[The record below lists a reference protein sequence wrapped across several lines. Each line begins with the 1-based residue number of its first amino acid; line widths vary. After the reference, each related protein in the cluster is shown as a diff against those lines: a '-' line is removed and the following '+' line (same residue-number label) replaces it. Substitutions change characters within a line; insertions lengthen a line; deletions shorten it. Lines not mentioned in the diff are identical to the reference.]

1 MRTLAGIEAV
11 SALQT
16 TGRALPHLSLLVS
29 VVATLGC
36 VVLSITPAA
45 SRADEPVNASETA
58 ESCPDVQVVF
68 ARGTG
73 EPPGAG
79 RVGEAFVDSLRSLVN
94 GKSVS
99 VYNVEYPASYD
110 FLRAVDGV
118 NDAGIFIQKMAASCP
133 RTEMVLGGYSQGAAV
148 VDILA
153 ATGRPI
159 LGFTSPLPDTVAGHI
174 AAVAVFGNPSNRM
187 GESLTALSP
196 LYGSKAI
203 DLCNGA
209 DPVCSNGNDVA
220 AHSLY
225 VEAGMPSQA
234 AAFVAGRLK
243 DAQTAQLVAGRN

>member
-1 MRTLAGIEAV
+1 MRILAEIEAV
-11 SALQT
+11 SAS
-16 TGRALPHLSLLVS
+16 GKKWRALPQMSLLIS

-36 VVLSITPAA
+36 GALLIAPAV
-45 SRADEPVNASETA
+45 SRADEPLISA
-58 ESCPDVQVVF
+58 EAAASCPDVQVVF

-94 GKSVS
+94 GKSVAA
-99 VYNVEYPASYD
+99 YNVEYPASYD
-110 FLRAVDGV
+110 FLRAIDGV
-118 NDAGIFIQKMAASCP
+118 NDAGVFIQNTVESCP
-133 RTEMVLGGYSQGAAV
+133 QTEMVLGGYSQGAAV

-159 LGFTSPLPDTVAGHI
+159 LGFTSPLPDTVADHI
-174 AAVAVFGNPSNRM
+174 AAVAVFGNPSNRI
-187 GESLTALSP
+187 GDPLTTLSP

-209 DPVCSNGNDVA
+209 DPVCSNGNDTA

-225 VEAGMPSQA
+225 VETGMTTQA
-234 AAFVAGRLK
+234 AQFVTGRLK
-243 DAQTAQLVAGRN
+243 GAQTTQLAAGSS